1 MATVA
6 YKHDRAFKDIGLKNT
21 YYMLTLGLNL
31 LINLMYNA
39 AIANTDI
46 EIQVYRNDSHLFLL

>member
-1 MATVA
+1 
-6 YKHDRAFKDIGLKNT
+6 
-21 YYMLTLGLNL
+21 MLTLGLNL